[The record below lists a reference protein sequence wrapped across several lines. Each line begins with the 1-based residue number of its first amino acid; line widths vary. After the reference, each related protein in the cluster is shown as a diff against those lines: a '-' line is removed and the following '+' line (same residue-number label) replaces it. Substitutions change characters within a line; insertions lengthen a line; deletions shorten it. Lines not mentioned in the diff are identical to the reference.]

1 MIMKKTTSVA
11 AKPWVPLIGIEK
23 PFDQT
28 NGAIDF
34 DTPDKHDGTDVEG
47 DILAKGVGSNTVAV
61 GFFGGGGA

>member
-1 MIMKKTTSVA
+1 MIMKKKTSVT
-11 AKPWVPLIGIEK
+11 AKPWVHLAEIEK

-28 NGAIDF
+28 NGAVDF
-34 DTPDKHDGTDVEG
+34 DTPDKHGATDSEA